1 MILMANELTYL
12 AGNVI
17 HNVKPLPPFCDVV
30 CRFLDVFSSEI
41 LHDQSC
47 KNYPDITAVAFWA
60 RKGNINKWK
69 ERTNLNE
76 LRLGRGVAFHIT
88 PSNIPV
94 QFIFSYMFGL
104 LAGNANIVRVTSK
117 EFSQITLI
125 CDVLNK
131 VLNMDEFSVIRSM
144 TSIVRYPRESDYTK
158 KFSERCHVRLI
169 WGGDETIAQIRQCQL
184 PPRAVEVVFPDRY
197 SLAVLSAE
205 IVAEAGDNELH
216 RLAQNFYNDTFLM
229 DQNACSSPQLI
240 VWQGERDT
248 INNAKEKFW
257 DTVKRLVIDRYDFPA
272 IKATSKYL
280 NFCVNAIN
288 YPQTGQLLSSD
299 NYLYRVQ
306 LENLPT
312 NCDELRG
319 QFGLFYEYDS
329 KELAELSSIVNE
341 KYQTLT
347 YYGVDKELLGKMVL
361 QNQWLG
367 IDRIV
372 PIGRAL
378 DMDLLWDGYD
388 FIREMS
394 RIVDVR

>member
-30 CRFLDVFSSEI
+30 CRFLDVFSSEL

-144 TSIVRYPRESDYTK
+144 TCIVRYPRESDYTK
-158 KFSERCHVRLI
+158 QFSEKCHVRLI
-169 WGGDETIAQIRQCQL
+169 WGGDETIAQIRQCPL
-184 PPRAVEVVFPDRY
+184 PPRAIELVFPDRY
-197 SLAVLSAE
+197 SLAILSAE
-205 IVAEAGDNELH
+205 IVAEVGTNELC
-216 RLAQNFYNDTFLM
+216 RLAQNFYNDTYLM

-240 VWQGERDT
+240 VWQGEKDA
-248 INNAKEKFW
+248 IVYAKRKFW
-257 DTVKRLVIDRYDFPA
+257 DAIKRLVVDQYDFPA

-280 NFCVNAIN
+280 NFCVNAIK
-288 YPQTGQLLSSD
+288 YPQTGQLVSSD

-306 LENLPT
+306 LEKLPV

-329 KELAELSSIVNE
+329 RELAELSLIVNE

-347 YYGVDKELLGKMVL
+347 YYGVDKELLVKMVL
-361 QNQWLG
+361 HNQWLG

-372 PIGRAL
+372 PMGRAL

>member
-1 MILMANELTYL
+1 MANELTYL

-30 CRFLDVFSSEI
+30 CRFLDVFSSEL

-144 TSIVRYPRESDYTK
+144 TCIVRYPRESDYTK
-158 KFSERCHVRLI
+158 QFSEKCHVRLI
-169 WGGDETIAQIRQCQL
+169 WGGDETIAQIRQCPL
-184 PPRAVEVVFPDRY
+184 PPRAIELVFPDRY
-197 SLAVLSAE
+197 SLAILSAE
-205 IVAEAGDNELH
+205 IVAEVGTNELC
-216 RLAQNFYNDTFLM
+216 RLAQNFYNDTYLM

-240 VWQGERDT
+240 VWQGEKDA
-248 INNAKEKFW
+248 IVYAKRKFW
-257 DTVKRLVIDRYDFPA
+257 DAIKRLVVDQYDFPA

-280 NFCVNAIN
+280 NFCVNAIK
-288 YPQTGQLLSSD
+288 YPQTGQLVSSD

-306 LENLPT
+306 LEKLPV

-329 KELAELSSIVNE
+329 RELAELSLIVNE

-347 YYGVDKELLGKMVL
+347 YYGVDKELLVKMVL
-361 QNQWLG
+361 HNQWLG

-372 PIGRAL
+372 PMGRAL